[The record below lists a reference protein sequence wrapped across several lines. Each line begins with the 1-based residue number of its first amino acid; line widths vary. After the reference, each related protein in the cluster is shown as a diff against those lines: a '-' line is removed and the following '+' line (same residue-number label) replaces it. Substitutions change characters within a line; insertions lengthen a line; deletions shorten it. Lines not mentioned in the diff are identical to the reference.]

1 MIKGSLI
8 EDISARLTIPRPDEA
23 RLRARVA
30 VLEERLATSNVATE
44 LAAWEKSQAASDWN
58 PLEIIEAVASRAE
71 GAVLAVQPD
80 GSVLARGTGTA
91 PVLYTLTG
99 RTELPRVTALRLEV
113 LPDPSL
119 PAGGPGRARDG
130 DFLLSRIAVSAA
142 PADEADYPDRLG
154 LLLQSPTADYSA
166 PGFPITDVVTQ
177 KSDEAKGWRI
187 TGAAG
192 QLSESRIF
200 IDETPG
206 LSPTELRAR
215 ARRVSREHGLDLIVI
230 DYLQL
235 MQVPGNNE
243 NRATEIAEISRGLKA
258 LAKELRV
265 PVIALSQLNRGV
277 EQRTDKKPVMS
288 DLRESGAIE
297 QDAYMILLIYR
308 EEVYDKNTNKR
319 GMAEIDL
326 ANIPNIANIGEQ
338 YLNQPFDPE
347 NKHSVPYVWGTT
359 GIGYDIDSVGYEIT
373 EWSQVFECECRVAWL
388 DSPRAMFSIALT
400 ILGFD
405 PNTENPDEIGAARD
419 YLIENSSN
427 VVAIAADDGDSLL
440 AQGEVDVVVEYG
452 GDVGQQI
459 VDCDCENL
467 QYVVPVDGGII
478 DYTSIILLA
487 DGPNPALAQVWMDYI
502 LEPEI
507 QASITNTILY
517 PTPNVVA
524 IEEGLIEEEFQN
536 SPAVSLSDEVAANTF
551 FIKKV
556 SSEAEQYYTD
566 AWDEVKILT
575 GL

>member
-1 MIKGSLI
+1 MFGITAAQETVLDTDWTCPEGFEGQQLNVFNWATYIGDSTVADFEALCGVTVQYNVYDSDDMVLTLMRQGNPGHDVAFPTDYVV
-8 EDISARLTIPRPDEA
+8 DI
-23 RLRARVA
+23 LRS
-30 VLEERLATSNVATE
+30 E
-44 LAAWEKSQAASDWN
+44 
-58 PLEIIEAVASRAE
+58 
-71 GAVLAVQPD
+71 
-80 GSVLARGTGTA
+80 
-91 PVLYTLTG
+91 
-99 RTELPRVTALRLEV
+99 
-113 LPDPSL
+113 
-119 PAGGPGRARDG
+119 
-130 DFLLSRIAVSAA
+130 
-142 PADEADYPDRLG
+142 G
-154 LLLQSPTADYSA
+154 LL
-166 PGFPITDVVTQ
+166 
-177 KSDEAKGWRI
+177 
-187 TGAAG
+187 
-192 QLSESRIF
+192 
-200 IDETPG
+200 
-206 LSPTELRAR
+206 
-215 ARRVSREHGLDLIVI
+215 
-230 DYLQL
+230 
-235 MQVPGNNE
+235 
-243 NRATEIAEISRGLKA
+243 
-258 LAKELRV
+258 
-265 PVIALSQLNRGV
+265 
-277 EQRTDKKPVMS
+277 
-288 DLRESGAIE
+288 
-297 QDAYMILLIYR
+297 
-308 EEVYDKNTNKR
+308 
-319 GMAEIDL
+319 AEIDL